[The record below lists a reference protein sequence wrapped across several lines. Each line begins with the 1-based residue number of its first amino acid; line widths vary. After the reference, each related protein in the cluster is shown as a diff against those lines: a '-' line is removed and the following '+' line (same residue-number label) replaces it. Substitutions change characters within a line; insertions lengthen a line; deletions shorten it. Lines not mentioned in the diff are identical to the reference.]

1 MSSST
6 VPSSNSRC
14 VSRRAVFKSTVAA
27 ATTALV
33 QAGSPLGGPRL
44 AAADQQRGLGIGV
57 IGCRYQGS
65 VIAGLAK
72 AHGRLIAMADVDAAV
87 RDLSAIDPSVEKQ
100 TGLSPASIYEG
111 VARHEDYR
119 RLLDDPQIQVILIGA
134 PDHWHAGMLIDALKA
149 GKDVYVEKPIT
160 LTIDEGKQIR
170 QVIEATG
177 GIVQVGSWQRSDH
190 RFRTAVEMVRA
201 GRIGRLKRLE
211 VALGSNEVGG
221 PFATAAVP
229 DGLNWER
236 WLGQAPLVPYTK
248 ERCHYTFRW
257 WFDYAGGKMT
267 DHGAHHLDIA
277 QWAIGSDPIEVIPE
291 ATMPQV
297 DNGYSVPTAFRVLF
311 RYPDDVEMLVT
322 DTGRN
327 GILFEGSE
335 GRIFVNR
342 GSLTGVPVDELAEKP
357 LPRGAFT
364 LYDFDN
370 LERPERAGKIEAIV
384 NHMGNFFD
392 CVAAR
397 RQPISDA
404 ESQHRSATTC
414 HLGNIACRLGR
425 PLAWNAT
432 AERFVSDEAANGLL
446 SRPQRKGYEVS
457 A

>member
-1 MSSST
+1 M
-6 VPSSNSRC
+6 PSPQNHRT
-14 VSRRAVFKSTVAA
+14 SRRGVLRSTAA
-27 ATTALV
+27 TATTALV
-33 QAGSPLGGPRL
+33 QRISPLGTFR
-44 AAADQQRGLGIGV
+44 AAVADKRGDLGIGV

-72 AHGRLIAMADVDAAV
+72 SHGRLLAMADVDASV

-100 TGLSPASIYEG
+100 TGLSPESIYEG
-111 VARHEDYR
+111 VGRHEDYR
-119 RLLDDPQIQVILIGA
+119 RLLDDHRIHVILIGT

-170 QVIEATG
+170 KVMKTTG

-190 RFRTAVEMVRA
+190 RFRTAVEMVHA
-201 GRIGRLKRLE
+201 GRIGQLKRLE

-221 PFATAAVP
+221 PFATAATP
-229 DGLNWER
+229 ESLNWER
-236 WLGQAPLVPYTK
+236 WLGQALLVPYTK

-277 QWAIGSDPIEVIPE
+277 QWAIGTDPIEVIPE
-291 ATMPQV
+291 ATMPKV
-297 DNGYSVPTAFRVLF
+297 NNGYNVPTAFRVLF
-311 RYPDDVEMLVT
+311 RYPNDVEMLVT

-357 LPRGAFT
+357 LPHDAFR

-370 LERPERAGKIEAIV
+370 LDRPKRTGKIEAIV

-392 CVAAR
+392 CIAAR

-425 PLAWNAT
+425 PLGWDAT
-432 AERFVSDEAANGLL
+432 AERFESDEEANGLL